1 MDFLDVFGIAVLDKV
16 APEVFDYGGVA
27 ADVYAVFIAF
37 VGTLYMLANGGV
49 I

>member
-1 MDFLDVFGIAVLDKV
+1 MDFLDVFGIAVLDK
-16 APEVFDYGGVA
+16 VFDYGGVA